1 MWSIKRYI
9 IKDTLTH
16 NDTRAMQSTEYNSPR
31 NYPVVFSHMVLL
43 VCIHWLSRHKF
54 SVACFLLSVPSI
66 HHIFFSPYFASLTR
80 SLLLATSPI
89 QCRTRYLSRALA
101 LCLSRSLPP
110 NSYVPLNSCAELNQ
124 AVLLFSASRSQ
135 KITQFSARFS
145 DNSTEFFCL
154 TPCKKHRTVATKFT
168 LSNDYGAD
176 FGECV
181 PVYLPLFLTFSAQT
195 SANQMQDNLDGKMD
209 KRQRSM
215 DIFLETTPKRGY

>member
-101 LCLSRSLPP
+101 LSLSRSLPP
-110 NSYVPLNSCAELNQ
+110 NSSGLV
-124 AVLLFSASRSQ
+124 RSFKQ
-135 KITQFSARFS
+135 LCRIKSSGLVICCFQISENNTI
-145 DNSTEFFCL
+145 FCPIL
-154 TPCKKHRTVATKFT
+154 
-168 LSNDYGAD
+168 
-176 FGECV
+176 
-181 PVYLPLFLTFSAQT
+181 
-195 SANQMQDNLDGKMD
+195 
-209 KRQRSM
+209 RQ
-215 DIFLETTPKRGY
+215 